1 MQTCKKCKV
10 KIKSNDTICPLCQ
23 NILTGKKSENSFPY
37 IPTIYKKYFT
47 FFRILLLVSVIICS
61 ICVAIDIL
69 LPDFPNF
76 SIFVVAGFACLI
88 VVLIIA
94 LAKRNSVYKSILWQM
109 IILGVIVVLWDYFTG
124 WLGWS
129 ITYVIPILCIIGSVN
144 MVIISIVM
152 HSYLEEELIYFI
164 CIALIGLIPFIF
176 IATNITTN
184 TLPSIICILLNTICF
199 FGLLIFKWKDVK
211 EELQRR
217 LHI

>member
-1 MQTCKKCKV
+1 MQTCKKCKIKV
-10 KIKSNDTICPLCQ
+10 KSSDTICPLCQ
-23 NILTGKKSENSFPY
+23 NVLAGKKSENSFPY

-61 ICVAIDIL
+61 ICIAIDVL
-69 LPDFPNF
+69 LPNIPHF
-76 SIFVVAGFACLI
+76 SIFVVAAFVCLL
-88 VVLIIA
+88 VVLKIA
-94 LAKRNSVYKSILWQM
+94 LAKRNNVYKSILWQM
-109 IILGVIVVLWDYFTG
+109 ILLGVIVVLWDYFTG

-129 ITYVIPILCIIGSVN
+129 ITYVIPILCIIGSIN

-152 HSYLEEELIYFI
+152 HSYLDEELIYFI
-164 CIALIGLIPFIF
+164 CIALIGFIPFIF
-176 IATNITTN
+176 LIANITTN
-184 TLPSIICILLNTICF
+184 EIPSIICILLNIICF